1 MRASGTPSRN
11 LVRLLIGCTS
21 FRIHRQLFRR
31 HLRSVDLSR
40 HASTTKNC
48 TFSTNQPICG
58 LTTLPQHL
66 ATHLL
71 ARLLMVLTQPIRI
84 LVSWR
89 LPQPDRWTPSTG
101 SHSKITKSRLLWM
114 TQIATISS
122 LKATSLT
129 LNLGI
134 YVLTILSPRTQSLQK
149 AQFI

>member
-40 HASTTKNC
+40 HASTSKNC
-48 TFSTNQPICG
+48 TSSTNQPICG
-58 LTTLPQHL
+58 LTTPPQHL

-71 ARLLMVLTQPIRI
+71 AHLLMVLTQPIRI
-84 LVSWR
+84 SESWR
-89 LPQPDRWTPSTG
+89 LPQPDQWTPSTG
-101 SHSKITKSRLLWM
+101 SHLRLTKLRLLWM

-122 LKATSLT
+122 YRATSFPLS
-129 LNLGI
+129 LEI
-134 YVLTILSPRTQSLQK
+134 SVLRIRSRRVPN
-149 AQFI
+149 